1 MKKILLSTF
10 MSMCFAASYAA
21 EIQNKVNLANSSSC
35 DDSNCIVTI
44 TLEATESKDIIK
56 KAHPMNI
63 ESINIIAN
71 QCNENK
77 CEVIVKVPKQD
88 QELNVHMLV
97 NNESGIINQKYAV
110 PEYYRPQ

>member
-1 MKKILLSTF
+1 MNKILLSALIAIF
-10 MSMCFAASYAA
+10 FAASYAG
-21 EIQNKVNLANSSSC
+21 EIQNKVSIANSSSC
-35 DDSNCIVTI
+35 DENNCIVTI
-44 TLEATESKDIIK
+44 TLEATESKNIIK
-56 KAHPMNI
+56 KARPINI

-97 NNESGIINQKYAV
+97 NNESGVINHKYAV
-110 PEYYRPQ
+110 PEYYKPQ